1 MNLMLIGFKME
12 ISIINP
18 GLLTTVQDS
27 GRHQH
32 LAQAIPVSG
41 AMDQL
46 AHRLANKA
54 VGNADDLATL
64 EFTYANASFK
74 ALTTVLLAYSGD
86 GALLTYNGEVMPAEK
101 PLLFPEGAVLN
112 LIHNPLGVRTYLAV
126 AGGWHVPDVLGSKS
140 TYLPVKFGG
149 LEGRKLAAGDVL
161 HNGEIISAVSA
172 AIVQQL
178 INKALIYP
186 NWRISREILLPAN
199 RKTLRV
205 VLANEFSWFD
215 ASSIIAF
222 LTKTYQIGLRS
233 DRMGYQLSGKPMV
246 RKTKKE
252 LLSTAVTPGIIQVTG
267 NGDLVILMA
276 DCQTTGGYPRIAHV
290 AAVDLPLCAQLKP
303 GDEVSFAEISGDEA
317 EELYLQQ
324 EHDLLLITNAINI
337 KYTNII

>member
-1 MNLMLIGFKME
+1 ME
-12 ISIINP
+12 ISIIKA

-27 GRHQH
+27 GRYQH
-32 LAQAIPVSG
+32 LAEAIPVSG

-74 ALTTVLLAYSGD
+74 AHTAILLAYSGD
-86 GALLTYNGEVMPAEK
+86 GALLIYNGDVMPAEK
-101 PLLFPEGAVLN
+101 PLFFAEGAILTF
-112 LIHNPLGVRTYLAV
+112 IHNPLGIRTYLAV
-126 AGGWHVPDVLGSKS
+126 AGGWDVPGVLGSKS

-149 LEGRKLAAGDVL
+149 FEGRKLAGGDVL
-161 HNGEIISAVSA
+161 RSGEAISSVTA
-172 AIVQQL
+172 AIMHQ
-178 INKALIYP
+178 ISSNKLIYP
-186 NWRISREILLPAN
+186 NWRISREILLPVN
-199 RKTLRV
+199 RKIIRV

-222 LTKTYQIGLRS
+222 LTKPYQISLKS
-233 DRMGYQLSGKPMV
+233 NRMGYHLSGKPMV

-252 LLSTAVTPGIIQVTG
+252 LLSTAVTPGVIQVTG

-276 DCQTTGGYPRIAHV
+276 DCQTTGGYPRIAQV

-303 GDEVSFAEISGDEA
+303 GDEISFTEISGDEA

-337 KYTNII
+337 KYTNTI